1 LGGWAA
7 RQPNGPR
14 RGGFRGPG
22 EKESDWIAGAEPAQN
37 EREEGGG
44 KRPGWAA
51 RRRNDPKEEKGFF
64 YLFFPILAIIH
75 H

>member
-44 KRPGWAA
+44 GEEARLGRAQEKRPK
-51 RRRNDPKEEKGFF
+51 REEKGFF
-64 YLFFPILAIIH
+64 SIYFSLF
-75 H
+75 